1 MGAISKVVISQI
13 FKLGVIKKILGSTPV
28 KSPTLESSK
37 VVLIQPRSIAG
48 ELPLCHALSMLPCLS
63 RQRALTEFSRLGK
76 SAKLGWKNPRTWI
89 WALKNGEII
98 CKWGD
103 SELSTAMFDYS
114 FLPEVFKLLI
124 GLQGRKFTSL
134 LDQTRV
140 HPKRNQTSRTAKK
153 LPYIIVT
160 RCYFHDLSWHRSIV
174 TRCDQQHDPT
184 GSNWCLRVNLFQRD
198 EAGLLCIEFAP
209 EPDGEK
215 DVAVGHA
222 EEFLSD
228 MESRV
233 MSTRN
238 HHCFHGKTAH

>member
-1 MGAISKVVISQI
+1 MLKWLKHI
-13 FKLGVIKKILGSTPV
+13 FKLGVIKNGWVYRSTP
-28 KSPTLESSK
+28 LSS
-37 VVLIQPRSIAG
+37 LSCWSNHDRA

-76 SAKLGWKNPRTWI
+76 SAVWLEKSPNMNLGTEKRGNR
-89 WALKNGEII
+89 I

-103 SELSTAMFDYS
+103 SELSIAMFDHS

-140 HPKRNQTSRTAKK
+140 HPKRSRTSRTAKN

-160 RCYFHDLSWHRSIV
+160 RCYFHYLSWHRSIV

-184 GSNWCLRVNLFQRD
+184 GSKWCLRVNLFQRD

-222 EEFLSD
+222 EEFFSD